1 MNSKAKILIKN
12 TAIYGAII
20 GVSAFLFFG
29 VLKIA
34 TVSGNS
40 MNDTY
45 FDGEKLL
52 CLRHAEPEKGDVIIT
67 DCDAGI
73 VLIKRVIAT
82 EGDTVDIDF
91 DSGAVKVNGET
102 LVEPYIKEMTHLDE
116 GAFEYPITV
125 PDNCYFVMGDNRNNS
140 LDSRRLGYFDNR
152 NYSSD
157 SRDKAVG
164 YIKKDQIQAK
174 VICEI
179 PFF

>member
-1 MNSKAKILIKN
+1 MNSKAKNLIKN

-45 FDGEKLL
+45 FDGDKLL

-102 LVEPYIKEMTHLDE
+102 LE
-116 GAFEYPITV
+116 
-125 PDNCYFVMGDNRNNS
+125 
-140 LDSRRLGYFDNR
+140 
-152 NYSSD
+152 
-157 SRDKAVG
+157 
-164 YIKKDQIQAK
+164 DQIQAK

>member
-1 MNSKAKILIKN
+1 M
-12 TAIYGAII
+12 
-20 GVSAFLFFG
+20 
-29 VLKIA
+29 
-34 TVSGNS
+34 
-40 MNDTY
+40 
-45 FDGEKLL
+45 
-52 CLRHAEPEKGDVIIT
+52 
-67 DCDAGI
+67 
-73 VLIKRVIAT
+73 
-82 EGDTVDIDF
+82 DIDF

-125 PDNCYFVMGDNRNNS
+125 PDNCYFVMGDNRN
-140 LDSRRLGYFDNR
+140 
-152 NYSSD
+152 YSSD

>member
-1 MNSKAKILIKN
+1 MNSKAKNLIKN

-52 CLRHAEPEKGDVIIT
+52 CLRRAEPEKGDVIIT

-125 PDNCYFVMGDNRNNS
+125 PDNCYFVMGDNRN
-140 LDSRRLGYFDNR
+140 
-152 NYSSD
+152 YSSD